1 MERKTQYIFR
11 SRRLEKHKH
20 KKRYEAE
27 QKRSHDEII
36 ANISHLAEGNALG
49 LKLGDADGTAVG
61 NGVGSVVGSGVTG
74 RFVGLP
80 DLTDGIGEGFV
91 LGARVEGV
99 LDGCIRA
106 KSSTIT

>member
-1 MERKTQYIFR
+1 MLRSGTKTIT
-11 SRRLEKHKH
+11 RRNHH
-20 KKRYEAE
+20 
-27 QKRSHDEII
+27 
-36 ANISHLAEGNALG
+36 NISHLAEGNALG
-49 LKLGDADGTAVG
+49 LKLGDVDGAAVG

-91 LGARVEGV
+91 LGVRVEGV

-106 KSSTIT
+106 KSRRLRNGKG